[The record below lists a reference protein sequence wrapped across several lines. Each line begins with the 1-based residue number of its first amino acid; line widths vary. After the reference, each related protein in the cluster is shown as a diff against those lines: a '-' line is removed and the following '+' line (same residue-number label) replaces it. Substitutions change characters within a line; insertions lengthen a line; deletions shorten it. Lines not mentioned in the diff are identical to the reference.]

1 MLFNILYASKF
12 KGRKP
17 NKTLVSKGSE
27 FYNRS
32 TESWLQY
39 NDTKIFSMH
48 NEGRSVAA
56 EIFIRIIKIKIY
68 NYLT

>member
-17 NKTLVSKGSE
+17 NKTLVSKASE